1 MVDEK
6 DEKSK
11 KSEMLDEKDEK
22 DQKSKNHG
30 SQIRSQQIGF
40 FESMLNEVQKIKES
54 PKGNFKLLITGITP
68 YYFGRLVSYVSPGNQ
83 RYPER

>member
-11 KSEMLDEKDEK
+11 KSEMVDEKDEK

-40 FESMLNEVQKIKES
+40 FESMLNEVQKIKDS
-54 PKGNFKLLITGITP
+54 PEGNFKLLTTGLKLNEFKKLIL
-68 YYFGRLVSYVSPGNQ
+68 FMNIGSRK
-83 RYPER
+83 YP